1 MQYLMDLYHTS
12 STELVLLFVMLVS
25 LIPVIFLIKRLIFI
39 PVKNYLTRHHYD
51 DYERIKISY
60 ISLFITYFI
69 STLLYMLGKYF
80 SSYFF

>member
-39 PVKNYLTRHHYD
+39 PVK
-51 DYERIKISY
+51 II
-60 ISLFITYFI
+60 
-69 STLLYMLGKYF
+69 
-80 SSYFF
+80 